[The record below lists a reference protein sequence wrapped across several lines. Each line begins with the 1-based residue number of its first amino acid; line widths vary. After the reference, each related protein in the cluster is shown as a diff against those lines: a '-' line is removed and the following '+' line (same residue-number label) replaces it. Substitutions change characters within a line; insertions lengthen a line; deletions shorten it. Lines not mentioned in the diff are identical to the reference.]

1 MSEKEKLK
9 PVTNL
14 SITVQ
19 CTHPLRKKQNRGKRI
34 YLSSLMTVGLFTTS
48 PINLRK
54 STGGRKGAALR
65 SSCFHTYS
73 TLRECSSSSVET
85 HEAQIYGTL
94 IKCYEI
100 FAQEDILT
108 AVTGV
113 RVR

>member
-34 YLSSLMTVGLFTTS
+34 YLSSLMTMGLFTTS

-54 STGGRKGAALR
+54 STGGRKGGKEQH
-65 SSCFHTYS
+65 SGHPVS
-73 TLRECSSSSVET
+73 TP
-85 HEAQIYGTL
+85 
-94 IKCYEI
+94 
-100 FAQEDILT
+100 T
-108 AVTGV
+108 AH
-113 RVR
+113 